1 MGGMSADFDPRDA
14 ELPATLPIFPLTG
27 VLLLPRGKLPL
38 NIFEPRYLAMVSDAL
53 AGDRMIG
60 MVQPFEDDPSTLTG
74 GTPPGE
80 QSAADR
86 QKPAVYPT
94 GCAGRI
100 SAFSEAD
107 EGRLHITLTG
117 VARFTIRE
125 EIPSLRGYRRVMPDW
140 QSYKSDLAVADDA
153 IVDRPRLFAALRAY
167 FALHGITADWDSIG
181 ATPDEP
187 LVTSL
192 AMICQFA
199 PSEKQALLEAPDLAE
214 RSRVM
219 TALVEMAVL
228 ARSVAGEAAR
238 H

>member
-1 MGGMSADFDPRDA
+1 MSTGFDPCYA
-14 ELPATLPIFPLTG
+14 ELPAALPIFPLTG
-27 VLLLPRGKLPL
+27 VLLLPRGNLPL

-60 MVQPFEDDPSTLTG
+60 MVQPREDDPSTLTG

-80 QSAADR
+80 ASVGDR
-86 QKPAVYPT
+86 RMPEVYPT

-100 SAFSEAD
+100 SAFSEAE

-125 EIPSLRGYRRVMPDW
+125 EIASLRGYRRVVPDW
-140 QSYKSDLAVADDA
+140 QRYKTDLAVADQS
-153 IVDRPRLFAALRAY
+153 IIDRPRLITALRAF
-167 FALHGITADWDSIG
+167 FALHGITADWDSIT
-181 ATPDEP
+181 ATPDER

-199 PSEKQALLEAPDLAE
+199 PNEKQALLEASDLAE

-228 ARSVAGEAAR
+228 ARTAEGDAAR

>member
-1 MGGMSADFDPRDA
+1 MSTGFDPCYA

-38 NIFEPRYLAMVSDAL
+38 NIFEPRYLAMIRDAL
-53 AGDRMIG
+53 TADRMIG
-60 MVQPFEDDPSTLTG
+60 MVQPLEDDPSTLTG

-80 QSAADR
+80 ASAAEL

-107 EGRLHITLTG
+107 EGRFQITLTG

-125 EIPSLRGYRRVMPDW
+125 EIPSLGGYRRVVPDW
-140 QSYKSDLAVADDA
+140 QRYKGDLAVADDA
-153 IVDRPRLFAALRAY
+153 IVDRPRLLTALRAF
-167 FALHGITADWDSIG
+167 FALNGITADWNSIT
-181 ATPDEP
+181 ATPDER

-228 ARSVAGEAAR
+228 ARTAAGQAAR

>member
-1 MGGMSADFDPRDA
+1 MSTGFDPRHA

-38 NIFEPRYLAMVSDAL
+38 NIFEPRYLAMVRDAL

-60 MVQPFEDDPSTLTG
+60 MVQPREDDPSTLTG
-74 GTPPGE
+74 GAPPGE
-80 QSAADR
+80 TPAGER
-86 QKPAVYPT
+86 PKPAVYPT

-100 SAFSEAD
+100 SAFSEAE
-107 EGRLHITLTG
+107 EGRFHITLTG
-117 VARFTIRE
+117 VCRFTIRA
-125 EIPSLRGYRRVMPDW
+125 EIPTLRGYRRVVPDW
-140 QSYKSDLAVADDA
+140 ERYKSDLAGADEA
-153 IVDRPRLFAALRAY
+153 IVDRPRLFTALKAL
-167 FALHGITADWDSIG
+167 FALSGVTADWESMT

-199 PSEKQALLEAPDLAE
+199 PNEKQALLEAPGLAE

-219 TALVEMAVL
+219 TTLVEMAVFGRP
-228 ARSVAGEAAR
+228 AAGEAAR

>member
-1 MGGMSADFDPRDA
+1 MSAGSDPRNA

-38 NIFEPRYLAMVSDAL
+38 NIFEPRYLAMVRDAL

-60 MVQPFEDDPSTLTG
+60 MVQPREDDPSTLTG
-74 GTPPGE
+74 GAPPDATP
-80 QSAADR
+80 AL
-86 QKPAVYPT
+86 YPT

-100 SAFSEAD
+100 SAFSEAE
-107 EGRLHITLTG
+107 EGRFHITLTG
-117 VARFTIRE
+117 VCRFAIRAE
-125 EIPSLRGYRRVMPDW
+125 LPTLRGYRRVVPDW
-140 QSYKSDLAVADDA
+140 ERYKSDLAGADET
-153 IVDRPRLFAALRAY
+153 IVDRPRLFTALKAL
-167 FALHGITADWDSIG
+167 FALNGVSADWDSMT

-199 PSEKQALLEAPDLAE
+199 PSEKQALLEAPGLAE
-214 RSRVM
+214 RSRVI
-219 TALVEMAVL
+219 TELVEMAVFG
-228 ARSVAGEAAR
+228 RPESGEAAR

>member
-1 MGGMSADFDPRDA
+1 MSGTEFGPTAA

-38 NIFEPRYLAMVSDAL
+38 NVFERRYLNMVRDAL
-53 AGDRMIG
+53 GSDRMIG
-60 MVQPFEDDPSTLTG
+60 MVQPRDDDASTLTG
-74 GTPPGE
+74 PVGDAAGSGPP
-80 QSAADR
+80 
-86 QKPAVYPT
+86 PAVYPT

-100 SAFSEAD
+100 TAFSEGD
-107 EGRLHITLTG
+107 DGRLQITLTG
-117 VARFTIRE
+117 IARFEIRE
-125 EIPSLRGYRRVMPDW
+125 EVPTLRGYRRIVPDW
-140 QSYKSDLAVADDA
+140 DRYRADLADDSAA
-153 IVDRPRLFAALRAY
+153 IDRPRLLSALKA
-167 FALHGITADWDSIG
+167 FFKLNDISADWDSIS
-181 ATPDEP
+181 ATPDER

-199 PSEKQALLEAPDLAE
+199 PSEKQALLEARDLGE

-228 ARSVAGEAAR
+228 GRATGGGEPAR

>member
-1 MGGMSADFDPRDA
+1 MSGMLSGPGQT

-38 NIFEPRYLAMVSDAL
+38 NVFEPRYLNMVRDAL

-60 MVQPFEDDPSTLTG
+60 MVQPREDDPTTLTG
-74 GTPPGE
+74 PQDGTEPANPMPPL
-80 QSAADR
+80 
-86 QKPAVYPT
+86 YPT

-100 SAFSEAD
+100 TAFSETED
-107 EGRLHITLTG
+107 GRFHITLTG
-117 VARFTIRE
+117 VARFAISGEVPT
-125 EIPSLRGYRRVMPDW
+125 LRGYRRVVPDW
-140 QSYKSDLAVADDA
+140 ERYRADLADDEAA
-153 IVDRPRLFAALRAY
+153 IDRPRLLTALKAF
-167 FALHGITADWDSIG
+167 FALNDITADWDSIT
-181 ATPDEP
+181 ATPDER

-199 PSEKQALLEAPDLAE
+199 PSEKQALLEARDLAE

-228 ARSVAGEAAR
+228 GRATAGDSAR

>member
-1 MGGMSADFDPRDA
+1 MSGTPFDPSHA

-38 NIFEPRYLAMVSDAL
+38 NIFEPRYLNMVRDAL

-60 MVQPFEDDPSTLTG
+60 MVQPREDDPTTLTG
-74 GTPPGE
+74 PPAG
-80 QSAADR
+80 AAPPDR
-86 QKPAVYPT
+86 PPALYPT

-100 SAFSEAD
+100 TAFDEAED
-107 EGRLHITLTG
+107 GHCQITLTG
-117 VARFTIRE
+117 VARFEIRE
-125 EIPSLRGYRRVMPDW
+125 EVPTLRGYRRIVPDW
-140 QSYKSDLAVADDA
+140 QRFRADLADDEA
-153 IVDRPRLFAALRAY
+153 TIDRSRLLTALKA
-167 FALHGITADWDSIG
+167 FFKLNDIAADWDSIT
-181 ATPDEP
+181 ATSDER

-199 PSEKQALLEAPDLAE
+199 PSEKQALLEAHDLGE
-214 RSRVM
+214 RSRVI

-228 ARSVAGEAAR
+228 GHATPGDPAR

>member
-1 MGGMSADFDPRDA
+1 MGTGSDPCYA

-60 MVQPFEDDPSTLTG
+60 MVQPLEDDPSTLTG
-74 GTPPGE
+74 GAPPGE
-80 QSAADR
+80 ESAAERR
-86 QKPAVYPT
+86 QPAVYPT

-107 EGRLHITLTG
+107 AGRFHITLTG

-125 EIPSLRGYRRVMPDW
+125 EIASLRGYRRVMPDW
-140 QSYKSDLAVADDA
+140 QGYKSDLAVADEA
-153 IVDRPRLFAALRAY
+153 IVDRPRLLAALKAY
-167 FALHGITADWDSIG
+167 FALHGVTADWDSIS
-181 ATPDEP
+181 ATADEP

-192 AMICQFA
+192 AMICNFA
-199 PSEKQALLEAPDLAE
+199 PNEKQALLEAPDLAE

-228 ARSVAGEAAR
+228 ARSGAGEAAR

>member
-1 MGGMSADFDPRDA
+1 MGAGFDPRDA

-53 AGDRMIG
+53 AGNRMIG
-60 MVQPFEDDPSTLTG
+60 MVQPLEDDPSTLTG
-74 GTPPGE
+74 AVPPG
-80 QSAADR
+80 AVADR
-86 QKPAVYPT
+86 QQPAVYPT

-100 SAFSEAD
+100 SAFSEAAA
-107 EGRLHITLTG
+107 GRFHITLTG

-125 EIPSLRGYRRVMPDW
+125 EIASLHGYRRVTPDW
-140 QSYKSDLAVADDA
+140 QGYQRDLAVADEA
-153 IVDRPRLFAALRAY
+153 IVDRPRLLAALKAY
-167 FALHGITADWDSIG
+167 FVLHGVTADWDSIS
-181 ATPDEP
+181 ATADEP

-192 AMICQFA
+192 AMICNFA
-199 PSEKQALLEAPDLAE
+199 PNEKQALLEAPDLAE

-228 ARSVAGEAAR
+228 ARSGAGEAAR

>member
-1 MGGMSADFDPRDA
+1 MSGTGFGPTTA

-38 NIFEPRYLAMVSDAL
+38 NVFEPRYLNMVRDAL
-53 AGDRMIG
+53 GSDRMIG
-60 MVQPFEDDPSTLTG
+60 MVQPREDDASTLTG
-74 GTPPGE
+74 PVGEAAASRPP
-80 QSAADR
+80 A
-86 QKPAVYPT
+86 AVYPT

-100 SAFSEAD
+100 TAFSED
-107 EGRLHITLTG
+107 DDGRLQITLTG
-117 VARFTIRE
+117 VARFEIRE
-125 EIPSLRGYRRVMPDW
+125 EVPTLRGYRRIVPDW
-140 QSYKSDLAVADDA
+140 DRYRSDLDDDSAA
-153 IVDRPRLFAALRAY
+153 IDRPRLLSALKA
-167 FALHGITADWDSIG
+167 FFKLNDITADWDSIT
-181 ATPDEP
+181 ATPDER

-199 PSEKQALLEAPDLAE
+199 PNEKQALLEARDLGE

-228 ARSVAGEAAR
+228 GRGTAGGDPAR

>member
-1 MGGMSADFDPRDA
+1 MSSGFDPDYA
-14 ELPATLPIFPLTG
+14 ELPPTLPIFPLTG

-38 NIFEPRYLAMVSDAL
+38 NIFEPRYLAMVRDAL
-53 AGDRMIG
+53 AGGRMIG
-60 MVQPFEDDPSTLTG
+60 MVQPRDDDPSTLTG
-74 GTPPGE
+74 GTPDE
-80 QSAADR
+80 ASAADW
-86 QKPAVYPT
+86 QQPAVYPT

-100 SAFSEAD
+100 SAFSEAE
-107 EGRLHITLTG
+107 EGRFQITLTG
-117 VARFTIRE
+117 VARFTIRA
-125 EIPSLRGYRRVMPDW
+125 EIASLRGYRRVVPDW
-140 QSYKSDLAVADDA
+140 QRYKTDLAVVDEA
-153 IVDRPRLFAALRAY
+153 IVDRPRLLTALRAF
-167 FALHGITADWDSIG
+167 FALHGITADWDSIT
-181 ATPDEP
+181 ATPDER

-228 ARSVAGEAAR
+228 ARSVAGEGAR

>member
-1 MGGMSADFDPRDA
+1 MSGTPSGPGPDPGQT

-38 NIFEPRYLAMVSDAL
+38 NVFEPRYLAMVRDAL
-53 AGDRMIG
+53 ASDRMIG
-60 MVQPFEDDPSTLTG
+60 MVQPREDDPATLTG
-74 GTPPGE
+74 PPDDAVPDE
-80 QSAADR
+80 R
-86 QKPAVYPT
+86 PPPVYPT

-100 SAFSEAD
+100 TAFSETD
-107 EGRLHITLTG
+107 DGRFHITLTG
-117 VARFTIRE
+117 VARFAISE
-125 EIPSLRGYRRVMPDW
+125 EVPTLRGYRRIVPDW
-140 QSYKSDLAVADDA
+140 EPYRADLADDA
-153 IVDRPRLFAALRAY
+153 AAIDRPRLLTALKAF
-167 FALHGITADWDSIG
+167 FALNDITADWDSIT
-181 ATPDEP
+181 ATPDER

-199 PSEKQALLEAPDLAE
+199 PSEKQALLEARDLGE

-228 ARSVAGEAAR
+228 GRATAGESAR

>member
-1 MGGMSADFDPRDA
+1 MSSTISGPEQT

-38 NIFEPRYLAMVSDAL
+38 NVFEPRYLNMVRDAL
-53 AGDRMIG
+53 ASDRMIG
-60 MVQPFEDDPSTLTG
+60 MVQPREDDPTTLTG
-74 GTPPGE
+74 PSEDAEPAGRPP
-80 QSAADR
+80 
-86 QKPAVYPT
+86 PVYPT

-100 SAFSEAD
+100 TAFSESD
-107 EGRLHITLTG
+107 DGRMQITLTG
-117 VARFTIRE
+117 IARFAISE
-125 EIPSLRGYRRVMPDW
+125 EVPTLRGYRRIVPDW
-140 QSYKSDLAVADDA
+140 EPYRGDLADDDA
-153 IVDRPRLFAALRAY
+153 AIDRPRLLTALKA
-167 FALHGITADWDSIG
+167 FFKLNDIAADWDSIS
-181 ATPDEP
+181 ATPDER

-199 PSEKQALLEAPDLAE
+199 PNEKQALLEARDLGE

-228 ARSVAGEAAR
+228 GRATAGDTAR

>member
-1 MGGMSADFDPRDA
+1 MSGTVSGPGQT

-38 NIFEPRYLAMVSDAL
+38 NVFEPRYLNMVRDAL
-53 AGDRMIG
+53 ASDRMIG
-60 MVQPFEDDPSTLTG
+60 MVQPREDDPTTLTG
-74 GTPPGE
+74 PPEG
-80 QSAADR
+80 AAPMAR
-86 QKPAVYPT
+86 LPVVYPT

-100 SAFSEAD
+100 TAFSETD
-107 EGRLHITLTG
+107 DGHFHITLTG
-117 VARFTIRE
+117 VARFEIRE
-125 EIPSLRGYRRVMPDW
+125 EVPTLRGYRRVVPDW
-140 QSYKSDLAVADDA
+140 DRYRADLADDDA
-153 IVDRPRLFAALRAY
+153 TIDRPRLLTALKA
-167 FALHGITADWDSIG
+167 FFKLNDIAADWDSIT
-181 ATPDEP
+181 ATPDER

-199 PSEKQALLEAPDLAE
+199 PSEKQALLEARDLGE

-228 ARSVAGEAAR
+228 GRATAGDTAR